1 MTNTITTAPGILG
14 LAQIGAALLGIKLDE
29 ALLLPAE
36 QIAAAAAPA
45 APVNAT
51 APAAAPALP
60 PPHIED
66 DTPLPVSGSGDLL
79 SFADKHSAES
89 L

>member
-45 APVNAT
+45 APVNAN
-51 APAAAPALP
+51 APAAPVRVP
-60 PPHIED
+60 VKDDD
-66 DTPLPVSGSGDLL
+66 DTPLPVSGSGDLI